1 MAEGDR
7 YKPELRRY
15 PDDACSSFICFV
27 EAYAKIH
34 GGPSPQSWRTQ
45 VSPVFVQGIQMAERT
60 ENHRHT
66 HHAIEENQ
74 EGYAFAFLNME
85 LSRFYHSSFC
95 KLAQGACQ
103 EIGYN
108 GFGAA
113 IRSENPRFRTSL
125 TDSRLSSRPSR
136 ITKRSDATCKDE

>member
-108 GFGAA
+108 GFGRNSFRKSEIQDLSHRFKVKFKTIQDYEA
-113 IRSENPRFRTSL
+113 IRRHVQR
-125 TDSRLSSRPSR
+125 
-136 ITKRSDATCKDE
+136 